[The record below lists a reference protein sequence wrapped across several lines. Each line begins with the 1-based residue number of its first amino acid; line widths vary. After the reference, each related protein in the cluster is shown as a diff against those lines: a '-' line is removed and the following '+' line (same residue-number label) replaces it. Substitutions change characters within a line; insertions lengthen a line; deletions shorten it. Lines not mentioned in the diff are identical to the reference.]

1 MGWLAIGVI
10 AGTFFGV
17 LVGVLVIGLCQTARE
32 PGERGTCWRSLNE
45 VEPNNRAIRLVAKR
59 LATLKSD

>member
-17 LVGVLVIGLCQTARE
+17 LVGVLVIGLCRTARE

-45 VEPNNRAIRLVAKR
+45 VEPNNRAIRLVAER